1 MKVSNEIFELMQNI
15 DGLGPKAIDSFNEYL
30 NYEDNKKEV
39 IDLLELCEVYV
50 DKVTTKSSSIS
61 GKTILFTGT
70 LKNMSRAEAKSQA
83 ENLGAKV
90 VSSVSKS
97 TDILVSGEKSGSKL
111 SKAKDLGVKVIT
123 EEEWILISNE

>member
-1 MKVSNEIFELMQNI
+1 MWSRIP
-15 DGLGPKAIDSFNEYL
+15 LGDEGDQLINKILKPAFNEYL
-30 NYEDNKKEV
+30 KYKDNQKEM
-39 IDLLELCEVYV
+39 IDLLELCDVYL
-50 DKVTTKSSSIS
+50 DKIVIKNSSIS

-70 LKNMSRAEAKSQA
+70 LRNMSRAEAKSQA

-90 VSSVSKS
+90 VSSISKS

-123 EEEWILISNE
+123 EEEWMSISNE

>member
-1 MKVSNEIFELMQNI
+1 MKNLLASGVTVRDYEKIES
-15 DGLGPKAIDSFNEYL
+15 DS
-30 NYEDNKKEV
+30 K
-39 IDLLELCEVYV
+39 
-50 DKVTTKSSSIS
+50 IS
-61 GKTILFTGT
+61 GKRIVITGT
-70 LKNMSRAEAKSQA
+70 LSGMSRAEAKVRIES
-83 ENLGAKV
+83 LGAKV